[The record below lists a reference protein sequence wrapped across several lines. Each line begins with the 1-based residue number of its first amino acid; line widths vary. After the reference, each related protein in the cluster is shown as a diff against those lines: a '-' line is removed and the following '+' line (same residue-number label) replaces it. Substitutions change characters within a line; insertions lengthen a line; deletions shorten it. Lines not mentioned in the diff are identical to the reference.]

1 MKMQAP
7 ARMKFCQAI
16 LWIFVALVGTAQA
29 AFAQTAAS
37 EFQRFPEIALRLIAA
52 NSGAGTNANLRVG
65 LEMQLAPGWKTY
77 WRAPGD
83 AGLPPSVDWTGS
95 DNLAAAALR
104 FPAPERFT
112 LFGLETYGYGG
123 TVIFPV
129 DATLER
135 PGDGAKLRAAVDV
148 LVCEKI
154 CIPYRA
160 DLALDLSPGAGAPSV
175 HAHDLARFVSSLP
188 PVDTNGTGLN
198 GLTIEAADLRAGPGG
213 AVLVRV
219 AADPPL
225 HAPDIFI
232 EGPPGWSFA
241 KPIVQFAEGG
251 RLATLI
257 VPAAASLG
265 AEPLAGGSV
274 TLTLVDGARAVE
286 RTLALGTAPPA
297 GASGSLWAML
307 AVALLGGLVLNLMPC
322 VLPVLAM
329 KLAGLVA
336 LDAKAVR
343 SVRLSFLA
351 TAAGIV
357 VAFLVL
363 AASLVALKLAGE
375 AVGWGL
381 QFQQP
386 WFLAGMALLLV
397 AFAANLWGWFEIP
410 MPTAFGNLGQQKFAG
425 SFATGLFATL
435 LATPCS
441 APFVGT
447 AVGFALAQGP
457 GEIFSIFVALGLG
470 LAAPYLLVAA
480 VPGVVRVLPRP
491 GNWMAKLR
499 AVLGLALV
507 GTAAWL
513 ASVLAA
519 QLGAGAALSLC
530 AALVALAGGLFA
542 LRNAANA
549 RPRIWL
555 MAFVG
560 FFALVL
566 PSRLAVLPVVGVAN
580 DPAIAWQT
588 FERAA
593 IDRAVAQG
601 RVVFVDVTADWC
613 VTCQVNKRFVL
624 ARDPVLSRLQSDA
637 VVPLRA
643 DWTRPD
649 ARISAYLASFGRY
662 GIPFNAVYGPG
673 APGGIALSELLTA
686 DAVLAALA
694 QAANPVAISKASP

>member
-1 MKMQAP
+1 MTFHRA
-7 ARMKFCQAI
+7 A
-16 LWIFVALVGTAQA
+16 LWTIVALFA
-29 AFAQTAAS
+29 AVPGVHAQTTAS
-37 EFQRFPEIALRLIAA
+37 EFARFPEIALRLIAP
-52 NSGAGTNANLRVG
+52 NAGTGTQAGLRVG

-83 AGLPPSVDWTGS
+83 AGLPPVVDWAGS
-95 DNLAAAALR
+95 ENLAAAELR

-135 PGDGAKLRAAVDV
+135 PGDGAKFRASVDV

-160 DLALDLSPGAGAPSV
+160 DLALDLAAGAGAPSP
-175 HAHDLARFVSSLP
+175 HAHDLARFVSAIP
-188 PVDTNGTGLN
+188 PVDTNGRGIN
-198 GLTIEAADLRAGPGG
+198 GLAIEAADLRSGPAG

-225 HAPDIFI
+225 RAPDIFI

-241 KPIVQFAEGG
+241 KPVVQFADGG

-265 AEPLAGGSV
+265 AEKLGSAPV
-274 TLTLVDGARAVE
+274 TLTLVDGGRAIE

-297 GASGSLWAML
+297 AAASSLAAML
-307 AVALLGGLVLNLMPC
+307 LVALLGGLILNLMPC

-336 LDAKAVR
+336 LDAKAARV
-343 SVRLSFLA
+343 VRLSFLA

-357 VAFLVL
+357 AAFLVL
-363 AASLVALKLAGE
+363 AASLVGLKLAGE
-375 AVGWGL
+375 AIGWGL

-386 WFLAGMALLLV
+386 WFLAGMALVLV

-410 MPTAFGNLGQQKFAG
+410 LPAAFGKLGQQKYAG

-457 GEIFSIFVALGLG
+457 GHIFTIFLALGIG

-480 VPGVVRVLPRP
+480 APGIVRVLPRP
-491 GNWMAKLR
+491 GRWMAGLR

-507 GTAAWL
+507 GTAVWL

-519 QLGAGAALSLC
+519 QLGTDAALSLG
-530 AALVALAGGLFA
+530 AALAALAGGLYA
-542 LRNAANA
+542 LRGSAHA

-555 MAFVG
+555 VGFVG
-560 FFALVL
+560 ILALVL
-566 PSRLAVLPVVGVAN
+566 PSRLAVPPGVAVAS
-580 DPAIAWQT
+580 DPAIAWQS

-601 RVVFVDVTADWC
+601 RVVLVDVTADWC
-613 VTCQVNKRFVL
+613 VTCQVNKRLVL
-624 ARDPVLSRLQSDA
+624 ARDPVLARLQSD
-637 VVPLRA
+637 VVPMRA

-673 APGGIALSELLTA
+673 APGGIALDELLTA
-686 DAVLAALA
+686 DGVLAALA